1 MIYARDF
8 PSNRNKGVI
17 PLSSGTSPPL
27 LMR

>member
-1 MIYARDF
+1 MIYARGN
-8 PSNRNKGVI
+8 PSNRNKGFI